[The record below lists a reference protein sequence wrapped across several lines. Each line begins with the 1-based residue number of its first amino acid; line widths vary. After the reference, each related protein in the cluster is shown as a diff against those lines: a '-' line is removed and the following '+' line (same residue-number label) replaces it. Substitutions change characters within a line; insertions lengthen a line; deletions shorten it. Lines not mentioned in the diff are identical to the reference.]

1 MKTKTT
7 IGKKILSVFL
17 ALALTVG
24 ALPFTVSAALPDNR
38 VADAVT
44 LDGWK
49 NYFGPDVL
57 STHNAGGVWT
67 DKSVMTTPDPLHE
80 HHSAVKMV
88 GTENESFLVALSA
101 IASSSQVTGKE
112 SVPTDSLL
120 VLDVSGSMNN
130 NQGNNDAAED
140 LVNAA
145 NASIKKLLDASATN
159 RVGVVLY
166 SDSTTTILPLAR
178 YTANNNGEYLSYSTS
193 GGDEYI
199 SVANGVV
206 IEGTTTAPARRS
218 REVVGGTYIQT
229 GIYGAMQELVDPA
242 NHQSGSGVGRMP
254 VMVLLSDGNPTYSTT
269 NFTNPSGSNLGNG
282 QASST
287 SAAQGFV
294 TQLTA
299 AYAKK
304 TIEDFYG
311 EDLLFYTLGFKVDEG
326 SVAEAVLNPDTTSL
340 ETAPVAIDEF
350 WTTYNNTAAGG
361 SVVVEEGGEWEW
373 SWSEWDYVWVDN
385 SKTVTKMDGLTQN
398 YVTKYFSESSDLS
411 AAFES
416 IIGETLLQ
424 SKYFPTLVA
433 ESEHL
438 SGYVSFVDR
447 IGKYMEVTDMKGILI
462 HDDLFSGAELAYNFR
477 NSNSMGDF
485 GTIGAPTEL
494 GARMLA
500 AVKQRLGITDDDTA
514 RTVISLAH
522 QYGQLGYV
530 SADNYSNYIG
540 WYANARGQFLGFY
553 HEGVTTLPAAT
564 GNAATDPAYTMKSYG
579 YLGEVD
585 AEHGVSKSD
594 MMFAI
599 VQVREDVN
607 TGEQMV
613 SFGVPAALI
622 PVVTYEIELD
632 ENEKLI
638 DLTVSGAAAPIRL
651 VYEVALREDIDSITI
666 HEVVD
671 PAYIAA
677 NTENGKVNFY
687 TNQYDVNN
695 TTGYGT
701 VNTYAYFNPSH
712 QNERYYYTENAI
724 IYADENGTRYNGDAN
739 SAPSEDG
746 TYYRAFTVY
755 AKNGTLQTK
764 TVYEKISAVSLKKAK
779 YDSAGG
785 YWYVPANAVHTY
797 VDGYTVYKTENN
809 TNTLTDPATNQGI
822 ANQPFVD
829 TRGWEEANQPDEAAY
844 NYYVGATLG
853 NNGKITVDL
862 STGIKLTKSVDE
874 TNDKAPD
881 AEFEFVVT
889 GPAAVAG
896 QNYSARRILKDGT
909 EKVETVTFGA
919 DNKAAVTL
927 KDGETLYITGLAV
940 GSYKVAEVVNEYYQL
955 VSINGEATITEINA
969 VVADGEMTA
978 VDFVNTARE
987 TGTLTVTKEV
997 EHEFGADYT
1006 LPDKSFSF
1014 TVKLEGVG
1022 TSNKTFRAKLSG
1034 ASAETTVTTNASGE
1048 VTFTLKNAQQLE
1060 IFDIPVGTVATVT
1073 ETVPAGFTATY
1084 WENGTAGDGVVTIT
1098 AANSVRVVNNYDNYN
1113 GADASGITVG
1123 GEKFFKNAAD
1133 DSDAAW
1139 GTRVFNFKLQEWD
1152 GEGTEDTDWV
1162 DVKTAFADKDN
1173 KSFVFADAFKNKTY
1187 SKAGTYYYRIS
1198 EEIGTDKGVTYD
1210 RTVHAFTVTVGD
1222 AQMDGDLEVIAVT
1235 PQRDTV
1241 HITKTANGWD
1251 VNADFTNKYSESGSA
1266 TVSIDIN
1273 KTVDAIGST
1282 ASPAGFKFGLYDG
1295 ETLVYE
1301 SEETTER
1308 GFARLVMTYNEQQK
1322 GKHTYTLKEIAPAT
1336 IPEGWAYS
1344 SDSHEVTVEVFGDGA
1359 GGIDAVIYIG
1369 SNGTGAG
1376 DSISTSFTNTYDPE
1390 DINLYDS
1397 ENATILIEANKT
1409 LVGRD
1414 MKDNEAFT
1422 FELSKEDGTVVANGV
1437 VKNAKNG
1444 VSTPIAFT
1452 EAYKDALKLD
1462 AVGKYFYN
1470 LRETTQD
1477 GNGLVADKINYRVEV
1492 TVVDNGGKLEASYI
1506 IENIADDSAD
1516 FVNRYTA
1523 EKATHTITANKTLN
1537 GKTLLDGEFEFT
1549 LTEAD
1554 EKYAPV
1560 KDGKVYTAY
1569 NNGDGSVVFEALE
1582 FNKVGEH
1589 YFVLEEVKGDEAYGI
1604 KYDTTKYNIKLT
1616 VSDDL
1621 NGQLVVK
1628 EEVGGVENAPKAFVN
1643 EYDATPTSV
1652 KIPGNKVL
1660 DGRVLDADD
1669 FSFILYESNDTWAEV
1684 KELET
1689 VKNLKDGSFS
1699 FTKFGSYDDA
1709 TKSYIFDAARVE
1721 PYYYLI
1727 KEENGGKDIGGVL
1740 HDPRTYRVKIEIV
1753 DDLKGQ
1759 LYAVTHIYNE
1769 HDVPV
1774 ASVEFN
1780 NKYRIVT
1787 GDEVIFKGEKFLDGR
1802 DLKENEFAFELY
1814 QTAEDYKVAEG
1825 QAALKTAT
1833 HNDKGIFEFEK
1844 IEYTEAGKYYYVIRE
1859 VEDKSIERV
1868 TFDKTE
1874 YKVEVE
1880 VKDNLDGTVTAS
1892 YKLVDTQATEI
1903 TFSNT
1908 YTPKPQDI
1916 KVEITANKTV
1926 KNIGT
1931 EKIGPEG
1938 FEFVLEKDGEKLT
1951 AKSDKDGNVKFELDF
1966 TELDIDKTYTY
1977 TLTEVDGGKEN
1988 VTYSE
1993 TEYTVTVAIT
2003 LNENNVL
2010 EAEVKV
2016 DGEDKEAEF
2025 ENVYDY
2031 TPKTP
2036 DDPNKDPDD
2045 PNKDPDEKPDG
2056 STDTE
2061 ENPRPDYKPETDESL
2076 TPEKAP
2082 DTGERTRF
2090 NIWTLLMFISGGAV
2104 VVLFPRK
2111 KKGEV
2116 K

>member
-1 MKTKTT
+1 
-7 IGKKILSVFL
+7 
-17 ALALTVG
+17 
-24 ALPFTVSAALPDNR
+24 
-38 VADAVT
+38 
-44 LDGWK
+44 
-49 NYFGPDVL
+49 
-57 STHNAGGVWT
+57 
-67 DKSVMTTPDPLHE
+67 
-80 HHSAVKMV
+80 
-88 GTENESFLVALSA
+88 
-101 IASSSQVTGKE
+101 
-112 SVPTDSLL
+112 
-120 VLDVSGSMNN
+120 
-130 NQGNNDAAED
+130 
-140 LVNAA
+140 
-145 NASIKKLLDASATN
+145 
-159 RVGVVLY
+159 
-166 SDSTTTILPLAR
+166 TILPLAR
-178 YTANNNGEYLSYSTS
+178 YTANSSGKYLSYSTS

-199 SVANGVV
+199 SVASGVV
-206 IEGTTTAPARRS
+206 IEGTQTAPTQRS

-229 GIYGAMQELVDPA
+229 GIAAAISELTNAA
-242 NHQSGSGVGRMP
+242 NHTNGSGVGRMP
-254 VMVLLSDGNPTYSTT
+254 VVVLMTDGNPTYSTT
-269 NFTNPSGSNLGNG
+269 NFTNPGTSNLGNG

-304 TIEDFYG
+304 TVEAFYG

-340 ETAPVAIDEF
+340 SAAPAAIDEF
-350 WTTYNNTAAGG
+350 WTAYNAAASGAN
-361 SVVVEEGGEWEW
+361 VVVEEDGSWEW
-373 SWSEWDYVWVDN
+373 SWSEFDYVWVDN
-385 SKTVTKMDGLTQN
+385 SKTVTKVDGLTQS
-398 YVTKYFSESSDLS
+398 YVTKYFSASNDLS
-411 AAFES
+411 AAFKD

-447 IGKYMEVTDMKGILI
+447 IGKYMEVTDVKGILI
-462 HDDLFSGAELAYNFR
+462 HDDLFSGADLASNFVDDG
-477 NSNSMGDF
+477 SMGAL
-485 GTIGAPTEL
+485 GTMAEPTEL
-494 GARMLA
+494 GTKMLE
-500 AVKQRLGITDDDTA
+500 AVKKRVGITDDDTA
-514 RTVISLAH
+514 RTLISLAY
-522 QYGQLGYV
+522 QYGQLSYTD
-530 SADNYSNYIG
+530 AENFSNYIG
-540 WYANARGQFLGFY
+540 WYANAKGQFLGFY
-553 HEGVTTLPAAT
+553 HEGVTTLPEAV
-564 GNAATDPAYTMKSYG
+564 GNADTDPAYTVKSYG

-599 VQVREDVN
+599 VQVREDIAS
-607 TGEQMV
+607 GEQMV

-632 ENEKLI
+632 ENENLV
-638 DLTVSGAAAPIRL
+638 DLKVSGATAPIRL
-651 VYEVALREDIDSITI
+651 VYEVALRSDIDPITV
-666 HEVVD
+666 HELVD

-687 TNQYDVNN
+687 TNQYDVTNK
-695 TTGYGT
+695 TGY
-701 VNTYAYFNPSH
+701 NTLNAYSYFNPSH
-712 QNERYYYTENAI
+712 QNERYYYTENAVV
-724 IYADENGTRYNGDAN
+724 YADTNGTVYAGDAN
-739 SAPSEDG
+739 SAPDVNG

-755 AKNGTLQTK
+755 AKNGSLQTK
-764 TVYEKISAVSLKKAK
+764 TVYEKISSVSLKKAK
-779 YDSAGG
+779 YDTANGN
-785 YWYVPANAVHTY
+785 WYIPANAVHTY
-797 VDGYTVYKTENN
+797 TDGFTIYKDPDN
-809 TNTLTDPATNQGI
+809 TNTLKDTSGINGI
-822 ANQPFVD
+822 ANEPFVD
-829 TRGWEEANQPDEAAY
+829 TKGWEQANQPDEAAY

-853 NNGKITVDL
+853 NNGKIAVDL

-874 TNDKAPD
+874 IT
-881 AEFEFVVT
+881 AEATAEQFEFVITADV
-889 GPAAVAG
+889 AAG
-896 QNYSARRILKDGT
+896 QSYSARRILADG
-909 EKVETVTFGA
+909 KSQAETVAFGV
-919 DNKAAVTL
+919 NGKATVTL
-927 KDGETLYITGLAV
+927 LDGETLYITGLAA
-940 GSYKVAEVVNEYYQL
+940 GSYKVAEAVNEYYQL
-955 VSINGEATITEINA
+955 VSINGDATITEINA
-969 VVADGEMTA
+969 VVANGKMTA

-997 EHEFGADYT
+997 EHSFGADYT

-1048 VTFTLKNAQQLE
+1048 VSFTLKNAQQLE

-1073 ETVPAGFTATY
+1073 ETVPDGFTATY
-1084 WENGTAGDGVVTIT
+1084 WENGSAGDGVVTIT

-1123 GEKFFKNAAD
+1123 GEKLFKNADGTDAD
-1133 DSDAAW
+1133 W
-1139 GTRVFNFKLQEWD
+1139 GAREFNFKLEEWD
-1152 GEGTEDTDWV
+1152 GNSWNTIQ
-1162 DVKTAFADKDN
+1162 TAKATASA
-1173 KSFVFADAFKNKTY
+1173 KSFTFADAFLG
-1187 SKAGTYYYRIS
+1187 KAYAGAGVYYFRIS

-1222 AQMDGDLEVIAVT
+1222 AEMDGDLEVIAVT

-1308 GFARLVMTYNEQQK
+1308 GFARLVMTYNEKQK

-1336 IPEGWAYS
+1336 IPEGWTYS

-1390 DINLYDS
+1390 DVNLYDF

-1414 MKDNEAFT
+1414 MKDGEEFT
-1422 FELSKEDGTVVANGV
+1422 FELAKDDKTVVANGV

-1452 EAYKDALKLD
+1452 EAYENSLKLD

-1470 LRETTQD
+1470 LYETTKD
-1477 GNGLVADKINYRVEV
+1477 GNGLVADKINYRIEV

-1506 IENIADDSAD
+1506 IVNTADDVAS
-1516 FVNRYTA
+1516 FTNTYTA
-1523 EKATHTITANKTLN
+1523 QSVEHTVTANKVLD
-1537 GKTLLDGEFEFT
+1537 GKVLLDDEFTFT

-1660 DGRVLDADD
+1660 DGRVLDAED
-1669 FSFILYESNDTWAEV
+1669 FTFILYASDSSWKEGA
-1684 KELET
+1684 ELER
-1689 VKNLKDGSFS
+1689 VENAKDGSFN
-1699 FTKFGSYDDA
+1699 FTKFGSYDEA

-1787 GDEVIFKGEKFLDGR
+1787 ADEVILKGEKFLDGR

-1814 QTAEDYKVAEG
+1814 QTAEDYKVADG
-1825 QAALKTAT
+1825 QKALKTAT

-1844 IEYTEAGKYYYVIRE
+1844 IEYTEAGKYYYVVRE

-1868 TFDKTE
+1868 TFDKIE

-1880 VKDNLDGTVTAS
+1880 VKDNLDGTATAS

-1903 TFSNT
+1903 IFNNT

-1916 KVEITANKTV
+1916 KVEINANKTV

-1938 FEFVLEKDGEKLT
+1938 FEFALEKDGEKLT

-1993 TEYTVTVAIT
+1993 AEYTVTVAIT
-2003 LNENNVL
+2003 LSENNVL

-2036 DDPNKDPDD
+2036 DDPNKAPDDPNKDPDD
-2045 PNKDPDEKPDG
+2045 PNKDPDDP
-2056 STDTE
+2056 
-2061 ENPRPDYKPETDESL
+2061 N
-2076 TPEKAP
+2076 
-2082 DTGERTRF
+2082 
-2090 NIWTLLMFISGGAV
+2090 
-2104 VVLFPRK
+2104 
-2111 KKGEV
+2111 
-2116 K
+2116 